1 MSNKDIGDIYRGMR
15 AGNKY
20 DQPMREKDLY
30 AKVIRE
36 ATIGIKFDDSKLKDQ
51 KFKMSDDLA
60 LSLGA
65 HESKLG
71 LPELFNRWCSAG
83 GWDSATAKKAIPAG
97 IVERLS
103 AIYDLNDVNIVNKI
117 TEEVNALIELKES
130 KKLKLLTALVKR
142 KKFNVVSEFTKQYGN
157 TMPTISNSAF
167 IESLVTLSDFTEG
180 NVGVGNG
187 EVLITLYT
195 EAVNPNKGDL
205 MLPTG
210 EEIELKGASGRPG
223 KGDVVG
229 RASKFE
235 QFAMKRFDD
244 FDDNRKQNEIFEIKE
259 PILKDISVIYPYYI
273 DRPDVHKSLKDLY
286 LRLQQSDCC
295 DYDEILKMSNNV
307 TKQLTKKAGYN
318 QKIIDTITRDRKDG
332 YLQDII
338 TKFNHIK
345 QTLRARTSKPTGGAG
360 FVSSYLSKYGF
371 GKFKVD
377 IKMQD
382 AFATDLS
389 KMAGNPKH
397 AKAAILK
404 ILSSAIDSDLLQRT
418 HITEIGLRIL
428 SAIQITDYAVGEGF
442 AYYAAMCEVPGEN
455 YTNIYPIPMSGE
467 YSDIIITSFNTLMTS
482 NASIGASTGAKA
494 GEPGRGG
501 FTIKLNN

>member
-1 MSNKDIGDIYRGMR
+1 MSNREIGDIYKGIRRGDH
-15 AGNKY
+15 Y
-20 DQPMREKDLY
+20 THPEREQDLY
-30 AKVIRE
+30 NKVINE

-65 HESKLG
+65 HEAKLR
-71 LPELFNRWCSAG
+71 LPELFGRWCASG
-83 GWDSATAKKAIPAG
+83 GWDSATARKAIPTG
-97 IVERLS
+97 IVERLDTM
-103 AIYDLNDVNIVNKI
+103 YDLNDISIVDRI
-117 TEEVNALIELKES
+117 TSEVNELIELKES
-130 KKLKLLTALVKR
+130 KNLRVLTSLVKR
-142 KKFNVVSEFTKQYGN
+142 DRFNIINEFVNQFGS
-157 TMPTISNSAF
+157 TMPMIGNAEF
-167 IESLVTLSDFTEG
+167 IKSLVTLSDFTEG

-187 EVLITLYT
+187 EVLITLFT
-195 EAVNPNKGDL
+195 EAVNPKKGDL
-205 MLPTG
+205 MLPSG
-210 EEIELKGASGRPG
+210 EEIELKGAAGRPG

-235 QFAMKRFDD
+235 QYAMKRFDD
-244 FDDNRKQNEIFEIKE
+244 FDENRRQNEIFEIKE
-259 PILKDISVIYPYYI
+259 PVMRDISVIYPYYI
-273 DRPDVHKSLKDLY
+273 SRPDVHKALKDIY
-286 LRLQQSDCC
+286 QRLQRSDCC
-295 DYDEILKMSNNV
+295 DYNEILEMANKI
-307 TKQLTKKAGYN
+307 TKQLSGKAVYNKKIIDAITVDNKAGY
-318 QKIIDTITRDRKDG
+318 
-332 YLQDII
+332 LEDII

-371 GKFKVD
+371 GKFKTD

-389 KMAGNPKH
+389 KMASKPKH
-397 AKAAILK
+397 AKGAISK
-404 ILSSAIDSDLLQRT
+404 ILSSAIHDNLLQQT

-455 YTNIYPIPMSGE
+455 YTNTYPIMMTGE
-467 YSDIIITSFNTLMTS
+467 YGDNIIKSFNVLMMS